1 MRFPIVS
8 HFAAFCWQFMEG
20 FGHENEVIFEET
32 WIKGANYFAMTFN
45 EAEFRPTTREKYN
58 YISVI
63 NLVPSKSYA

>member
-1 MRFPIVS
+1 
-8 HFAAFCWQFMEG
+8 MEG